1 MQKRIFKT
9 IAILTITVSLIVF
22 FASAYI
28 LFYKASQNTMNT
40 VQNETKQIASVLNEN
55 PNYLENNT
63 VLTDSRI
70 TLISSTGEVI
80 YDNTLDI
87 SNLDIHKD
95 RPEVINAIND
105 GYSSSI
111 RKSDSIQT
119 QLYYYAIKL
128 NNGNVIRLSQ
138 NTNTVWG
145 IIIPQINLIVIATIL
160 ILLLSLFIANW
171 ATKKIV
177 EPINK
182 LDLQNPLSNKVYPEL
197 TDLLLSLEENN
208 KVKREFSAN
217 VSHELKTPLT
227 SISGYAEIMANG
239 ISKVEDQKIFSQ
251 KIYDESQKLINKIND
266 IIKVSKLDENKVEQ
280 DYSIINYKYLLEE
293 IIQELKPNLSNKN
306 ITLETEL
313 QDVSGEAIR
322 YIIHDA
328 LYNIIQNGIKYN
340 KKNGKLYIILNQ
352 FNDKIYIRVKDTG
365 IGINQDDIPRIFER
379 FFRADRSHNSKIEG
393 TGLGLAIT
401 KHSIALH
408 NGTIDVYSK
417 PNEGT
422 VFEIILPKEK
432 SSL

>member
-138 NTNTVWG
+138 
-145 IIIPQINLIVIATIL
+145 
-160 ILLLSLFIANW
+160 
-171 ATKKIV
+171 KKINTSTCPCAIIA
-177 EPINK
+177 PI
-182 LDLQNPLSNKVYPEL
+182 
-197 TDLLLSLEENN
+197 
-208 KVKREFSAN
+208 
-217 VSHELKTPLT
+217 
-227 SISGYAEIMANG
+227 I
-239 ISKVEDQKIFSQ
+239 
-251 KIYDESQKLINKIND
+251 
-266 IIKVSKLDENKVEQ
+266 
-280 DYSIINYKYLLEE
+280 
-293 IIQELKPNLSNKN
+293 
-306 ITLETEL
+306 
-313 QDVSGEAIR
+313 
-322 YIIHDA
+322 
-328 LYNIIQNGIKYN
+328 
-340 KKNGKLYIILNQ
+340 
-352 FNDKIYIRVKDTG
+352 
-365 IGINQDDIPRIFER
+365 
-379 FFRADRSHNSKIEG
+379 
-393 TGLGLAIT
+393 
-401 KHSIALH
+401 
-408 NGTIDVYSK
+408 
-417 PNEGT
+417 
-422 VFEIILPKEK
+422 
-432 SSL
+432 